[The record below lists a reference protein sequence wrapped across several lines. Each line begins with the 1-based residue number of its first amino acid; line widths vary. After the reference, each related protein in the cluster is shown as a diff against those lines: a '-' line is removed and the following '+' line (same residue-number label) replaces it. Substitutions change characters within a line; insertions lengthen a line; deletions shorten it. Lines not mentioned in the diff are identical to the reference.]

1 MADPRLSEFNNLKI
15 NFTSILDAGIYK
27 RINFKN
33 EKKILFLSQFMKHMA
48 TGCYISSIPILRL
61 YNNKKF
67 DIFFKI

>member
-1 MADPRLSEFNNLKI
+1 MADPRLTEFNNLKI

-48 TGCYISSIPILRL
+48 TGC
-61 YNNKKF
+61 
-67 DIFFKI
+67 